1 MRIAFLT
8 HEPFFPPSGGGSAEA
23 IYLVE
28 ELVVRGHNVH
38 IFCPKIADSAEV
50 EKRFRVKLHEFTLWK
65 MGRYAALR
73 NFKYVLYPFFLERM
87 VRTAARSEK
96 FDLLLS
102 QHTIS
107 AVAAGRL
114 RKKLNVPVAMN
125 FLDYLTGFMETWPG
139 YIMPKPVLKR
149 LEKFELS
156 LPSKYQADAVL
167 TVSDALADFF
177 ADAGYPRS
185 RLKPIYYG
193 YDSKL
198 FPLRDFSR
206 TPPATAPVVVM
217 HGSFDQHHLGPI
229 AKQAIAQ
236 VVKQKPTTTFRF
248 VGKQTPGLRNFVAT
262 LKRELPNVRIECT
275 GFVDYTQVAA
285 HLSSANVGIVP
296 YEESIGTHCAFVAKI
311 VEYLGIGLPVVSTP
325 LRNAKSYFKH
335 EPMISFAEFN
345 GESLGRE
352 ILNWFEQPI
361 EQIAPIA
368 TAASRKVQTEL
379 DWRAI
384 SRKAVD
390 FLEAI
395 PRASAK

>member
-1 MRIAFLT
+1 
-8 HEPFFPPSGGGSAEA
+8 
-23 IYLVE
+23 
-28 ELVVRGHNVH
+28 
-38 IFCPKIADSAEV
+38 
-50 EKRFRVKLHEFTLWK
+50 
-65 MGRYAALR
+65 
-73 NFKYVLYPFFLERM
+73 
-87 VRTAARSEK
+87 
-96 FDLLLS
+96 
-102 QHTIS
+102 
-107 AVAAGRL
+107 
-114 RKKLNVPVAMN
+114 
-125 FLDYLTGFMETWPG
+125 
-139 YIMPKPVLKR
+139 VLKR

-177 ADAGYPRS
+177 ADTGYPRS

-206 TPPATAPVVVM
+206 IPPTTAPVVVM

-236 VVKQKPTTTFRF
+236 VVKQKPATTFRF

-262 LKRELPNVRIECT
+262 LKRELPSARIECT

-311 VEYLGIGLPVVSTP
+311 VEYLGVGLPVVSTP

-395 PRASAK
+395 PRPAVK